1 MCSSTARAIAWP
13 ASVWVVEAPVLLV
26 LLLSVLVGCSD
37 DGPAGTRPDYEPIA
51 VDVHAEAAN
60 FNGGNVYEFVVD
72 ERGFVSA
79 PTSLPAG
86 EVMLTLTYDGA
97 SPAPHSL
104 VLDGLN
110 ADQPVVAVDLP
121 GSNNGSV
128 VVPAGHRVFFDGA
141 PGNRQDGYEGHLEI
155 VGDEEAVTPVEAE
168 ATVAWEAEGLA
179 FTSVPHGFSPADAPV
194 ALELTVRDALPHSIA
209 FEQVRGDQPLV
220 AVDGPGS
227 NRRNMTL
234 PPGTYIYFCA
244 VPGHREAG
252 MEGLVTFG

>member
-1 MCSSTARAIAWP
+1 MRSSTAHATAYS
-13 ASVWVVEAPVLLV
+13 ASAWVVEAPVLLV
-26 LLLSVLVGCSD
+26 LLLSVLLGCSD

-51 VDVHAEAAN
+51 VDVHREARD

-72 ERGFVSA
+72 EHGFVSA
-79 PTSLPAG
+79 PTSVPAG

-128 VVPAGHRVFFDGA
+128 VVPAGHRMFFDGA
-141 PGNRQDGYEGHLEI
+141 PGNRQKGYEGHLEI
-155 VGDEEAVTPVEAE
+155 VGDEAAISVDAE
-168 ATVAWEAEGLA
+168 ATVTWEAEGLA

-194 ALELTVRDALPHSIA
+194 ALELTVLDALPHSIA

-220 AVDGPGS
+220 AVDGPGT
-227 NRRNMTL
+227 NRRTITL